1 MGEVLR
7 MTRTELLDHF
17 AVNAM
22 KAQIEKMGI
31 TNPFSTAQTAY
42 RMATEMLEHRDRIL
56 REWQKEQEMQHKQQN
71 SDIKDLDLPIRYQRC
86 LVSEQILMK
95 QDLCNWTERE
105 LRRIPNLGVKGLQFV
120 KEAMALHGLKFRGQ
134 E

>member
-1 MGEVLR
+1 
-7 MTRTELLDHF
+7 MTRTEMLDHF

-31 TNPFSTAQTAY
+31 TNPFAMAQSSY
-42 RMATEMLEHRDRIL
+42 RMAAEMLEHRDRIL
-56 REWQKEQEMQHKQQN
+56 QEWQKEQETQHRHKA
-71 SDIKDLDLPIRYQRC
+71 SDLHEFDLPVRYHRC
-86 LVSEQILMK
+86 LISEDILMK

-105 LRRIPNLGVKGLQFV
+105 IRRIPNLGVKGLQFI
-120 KEAMALHGLKFRGQ
+120 KQAMAMNGLKFKGQ

>member
-1 MGEVLR
+1 

-17 AVNAM
+17 ATYAM
-22 KAQIEKMGI
+22 QAQIEKMGV
-31 TNPFSTAQTAY
+31 TNIFAISHTSY
-42 RMATEMLEHRDRIL
+42 RMATEMLEHRERVL

-71 SDIKDLDLPIRYQRC
+71 SDIKDLDLPIRYKRC

-120 KEAMALHGLKFRGQ
+120 KEAMVLHGLKFKGQ

>member
-1 MGEVLR
+1 
-7 MTRTELLDHF
+7 MTKTEMLDHF

-42 RMATEMLEHRDRIL
+42 RMAVEMLEHRDRIL
-56 REWQKEQEMQHKQQN
+56 REWQKEQEMQHKQLN
-71 SDIKDLDLPIRYQRC
+71 SDIRELDLPIRYHRC
-86 LVSEQILMK
+86 LVAEQILMK

-105 LRRIPNLGVKGLQFV
+105 IRRIPNLGAKGLQFV
-120 KEAMALHGLKFRGQ
+120 KEAMVLHGLKFKGQ

>member
-1 MGEVLR
+1 
-7 MTRTELLDHF
+7 MTKTEMLDHF

-31 TNPFSTAQTAY
+31 TNPFAITQSSY
-42 RMATEMLEHRDRIL
+42 RMAVEMLEHRDRIL
-56 REWQKEQEMQHKQQN
+56 REWQKEQETQHRHKA
-71 SDIKDLDLPIRYQRC
+71 SDLHEFDLPVRYHRC
-86 LVSEQILMK
+86 LISEDILMK

-105 LRRIPNLGVKGLQFV
+105 IRRIPNLGVKGLQFI
-120 KEAMALHGLKFRGQ
+120 KEAMVVHGLKFRGQ